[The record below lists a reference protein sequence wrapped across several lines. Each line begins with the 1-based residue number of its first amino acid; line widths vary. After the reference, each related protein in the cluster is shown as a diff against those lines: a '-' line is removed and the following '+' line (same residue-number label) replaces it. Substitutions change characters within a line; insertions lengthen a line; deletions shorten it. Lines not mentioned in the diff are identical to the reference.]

1 MITPCQK
8 ALVLVRSSQKGKATD
23 CGFGLLK
30 LEIYGVENVLT
41 LGASQPSEGFIISTT
56 CNVANVTQYKL
67 DPPARQGVTHVL
79 AIITAQVHESTFVA
93 ESVMLL
99 TADEMQK
106 AKIAM
111 SRLLELAAEM
121 YRTSSKRVASWT
133 ADVSPAM
140 MKKCKVLGK
149 SPTDAPL
156 PEYASKPSV

>member
-30 LEIYGVENVLT
+30 LETHGVENVLT
-41 LGASQPSEGFIISTT
+41 LGASQPSEAFIISTT

-93 ESVMLL
+93 ESMMLL
-99 TADEMQK
+99 SADEMQ
-106 AKIAM
+106 
-111 SRLLELAAEM
+111 
-121 YRTSSKRVASWT
+121 
-133 ADVSPAM
+133 
-140 MKKCKVLGK
+140 
-149 SPTDAPL
+149 
-156 PEYASKPSV
+156 